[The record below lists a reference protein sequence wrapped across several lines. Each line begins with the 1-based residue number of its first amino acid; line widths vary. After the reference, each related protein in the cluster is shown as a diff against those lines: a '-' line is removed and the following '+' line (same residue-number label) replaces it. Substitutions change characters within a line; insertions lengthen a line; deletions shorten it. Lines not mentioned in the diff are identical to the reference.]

1 MKKALRPLAR
11 AASLVTLASSLAA
24 CAQAPVQPTSSLPMS
39 VIVNDPGKHKHDPR
53 PTDTSSA
60 VATTSPVAPVFAEPP
75 LHDEQV
81 TPIRYSDV
89 LERVRQGMSIP
100 DVDHPW
106 VTTEYNWYVRHPAY
120 LNRVFDRSS
129 RYLHYIVGEVDR
141 RGMPLE
147 LALLPVVESAFNPFA
162 YSPSRAAGLWQFIA
176 PTGQHFGLKQN
187 WWQDQRRDVIE
198 STRAA
203 LDYLTFLR
211 NTFDGDWLLAVAAYN
226 HGSLNVR
233 RAIDRNRAAGK
244 PTDFFSLP
252 IPAET
257 RAYVPK
263 LLAIAR
269 LVRNADQ
276 IGVQLPAIA
285 DAPYFRVVD
294 TNGPV
299 DLRHAAALAGLDI
312 EELHALNPAHH
323 RWATDPSGPHR
334 LLVPSAIS
342 VEFDQRIASLSS
354 EERMQLAAHTVKRGE
369 TAAAIANRHKLT
381 AAALADLNGG
391 RLGKLSAGDEIWVP
405 ASGVAAPRSG
415 LSAQVGDP
423 PKRGRTASTGVKRVT
438 VKSGDSLWTIAKRNG
453 LSTAQLAKLNG
464 ISTKATLKPGQR
476 LVVGRGGPTT
486 DERVARAA
494 SRPPQTAPLT
504 AAVAMPVSNVTAPTE
519 VAPLVEDA
527 PAAAQAPAAEVVTRE
542 LQYKVR
548 KGDTLYSI
556 ARRFEVS
563 VGQLQ
568 AWNGLRGSNLRHGQ
582 TLTVFVDGRRDFG
595 G

>member
-1 MKKALRPLAR
+1 MKRVLRPLAR
-11 AASLVTLASSLAA
+11 AASLVTLASTLAA
-24 CAQAPVQPTSSLPMS
+24 CAQAPVKPTSSLPMS
-39 VIVNDPGKHKHDPR
+39 VIVNDPARNKPAMR
-53 PTDTSSA
+53 PGEP
-60 VATTSPVAPVFAEPP
+60 TTPVAADSGPAHVFDDPP

-81 TPIRYSDV
+81 TQVAYSD
-89 LERVRQGMSIP
+89 LFERLRTGMSIP
-100 DVDHPW
+100 DVEHPW
-106 VTTEYNWYVRHPAY
+106 VTTEYNWYVRHPDY

-129 RYLHYIVGEVDR
+129 RYLHHIVSEVDR

-147 LALLPVVESAFNPFA
+147 IALLPVVESAFNPFA
-162 YSPSRAAGLWQFIA
+162 YSKSRAAGLWQFIA

-203 LDYLTFLR
+203 LDYLEFLR
-211 NTFDGDWLLAVAAYN
+211 DTFGGDWLLAVAAYN

-269 LVRNADQ
+269 VVRNAEQ
-276 IGVQLPAIA
+276 NGMSLPVIA
-285 DAPYFRVVD
+285 DAPYFRVVE

-299 DLRHAAALAGLDI
+299 DLHYAASLAGLDV

-334 LLVPSAIS
+334 LLVPQAIS
-342 VEFDQRIASLSS
+342 RDFDQRIASLSS
-354 EERMQLAAHTVKRGE
+354 EERMQLSAHTVQRGE
-369 TAAAIANRHKLT
+369 TAASIANRHKVT
-381 AAALADLNGG
+381 VAALGDLNGG

-405 ASGVAAPRSG
+405 ASGVAAPRTG

-438 VKSGDSLWTIAKRNG
+438 VKSGDSLSRIAKRNG

-464 ISTKATLKPGQR
+464 ISTKATLKPGQK
-476 LVVGRGGPTT
+476 LVVGRGGPPA

-494 SRPPQTAPLT
+494 SAPPRTAPLT
-504 AAVAMPVSNVTAPTE
+504 AAVATPVSDVRPITE

-527 PAAAQAPAAEVVTRE
+527 PAEPVTRE
-542 LQYKVR
+542 LQYKVQ
-548 KGDTLYSI
+548 KGDTLYAI
-556 ARRFEVS
+556 ARRFDVS

-568 AWNGLRGSNLRHGQ
+568 AWNGLRGSSLRHGQ